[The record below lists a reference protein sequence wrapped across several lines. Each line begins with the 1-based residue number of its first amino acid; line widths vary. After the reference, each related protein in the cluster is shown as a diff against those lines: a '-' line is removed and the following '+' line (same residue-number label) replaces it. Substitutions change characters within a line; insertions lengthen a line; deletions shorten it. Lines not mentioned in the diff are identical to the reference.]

1 MTFALAL
8 RTSLPS
14 NFTLPLRGA
23 FDGTRPMI
31 ERDRTDLPQPDSPTT
46 PIVLPRWSVKD
57 TPRTACTLP
66 RSESNVVLR
75 SVTSSSGALGSTG
88 AMGAFTGSPPSVRSP
103 AARSQGTLPDVEVD
117 PDRVAQR
124 V

>member
-1 MTFALAL
+1 MTFGLAL

-14 NFTLPLRGA
+14 NFTLPVRWA

-31 ERDRTDLPQPDSPTT
+31 ERDSTDLPQPDSPTM

-57 TPRTACTLP
+57 TPRTAWTLP

-75 SVTSSSGALGSTG
+75 SVTSSSGACRGIG
-88 AMGAFTGSPPSVRSP
+88 ALRRSAAFTGRSP
-103 AARSQGTLPDVEVD
+103 GRRSGP
-117 PDRVAQR
+117 
-124 V
+124 